1 MEIEVFEV
9 RGMKCAGCGRRIEEA
24 LESLPGVTSASADHD
39 AGTVEGT
46 YDSSLVTVD
55 ALKNVIEGEGYIVL
69 V

>member
-9 RGMKCAGCGRRIEEA
+9 RGMRCAGCAKRIGEA
-24 LESLPGVTSASADHD
+24 LESLPGVTSAAADHD
-39 AGTVEGT
+39 AGTVEVT
-46 YDSSLVTVD
+46 YDPSLVTVE